1 MISESVLFSLLR
13 LGLGTSTDIQKENIS
28 DLFISS
34 EKEWMALEE
43 IVSFQGVSGV
53 ALDGLQVIMAE
64 LGSSCFAHSDLRDF
78 WQDFILQWIGVVE
91 QYYSAGNMQQM
102 MVVDNIQQKWAEA
115 GIRMMLMKGQAI
127 GVYYPVPNHR
137 CPGDID
143 CYLFNDYAKG
153 NEVAKK
159 WADTVDE
166 GWYKHSQI
174 FYAGQLIENHQ
185 FFVHTREGKSSK
197 MLEKLMI
204 DELKNVNF
212 EKLPETDVLLP
223 PPMFNALFLTYHAL
237 SHFLE
242 EGLKLK
248 QLVDWAMFLN
258 RDADKIDWPRFYSL
272 CEKYHLKRFVDVATD
287 VAVNYLG
294 VKLDNPLIVTTS
306 PYTRKVIHST
316 LYDKDYVF
324 SSGQSGWANRWHIVK
339 NIFKYRW
346 KYNQI
351 YQHSVLRQLWFFAS
365 GYLFKTE

>member
-1 MISESVLFSLLR
+1 MIDARVLFALLR
-13 LGLGTSTDIQKENIS
+13 LGLGTSTDVQKESFS
-28 DLFISS
+28 DLFMSS
-34 EKEWMALEE
+34 EKEWMDLEE

-53 ALDGLQVIMAE
+53 VLDGLQVIMNE
-64 LGSSCFAHSDLRDF
+64 LGPACFARSDLRDF
-78 WQDFILQWIGVVE
+78 WQNFILQWIGVVE
-91 QYYSAGNMQQM
+91 QYYNAGNMQQLK
-102 MVVDNIQQKWAEA
+102 VVDNIQRRWAEA
-115 GIRMMLMKGQAI
+115 GIRMMLMKGLAI

-143 CYLFNDYAKG
+143 CYLFNDYSKG

-159 WADTVDE
+159 WADCVDE

-174 FYAGQLIENHQ
+174 IYEGQLIENHQ
-185 FFVHTREGKSSK
+185 FFVHTREGRHSK
-197 MLEKLMI
+197 MLEKVMI

-212 EKLPETDVLLP
+212 EKMPGTNVLLP

-248 QLVDWAMFLN
+248 QLIDWAMFLKK
-258 RDADKIDWPRFYSL
+258 DADKLDWPRFYTL
-272 CEKYHLKRFVDVATD
+272 CEEYHLKRFVDVATD

-294 VKLDNPLIVTTS
+294 VKLDNPLIVTIS
-306 PYTRKVIHST
+306 PYTSKVIHST
-316 LYDKDYVF
+316 LHDKDYVF
-324 SSGQSGWANRWHIVK
+324 SSGQSGWTNRLHIVK

>member
-1 MISESVLFSLLR
+1 MVNESVLFSLLR
-13 LGLGTSTDIQKENIS
+13 LGLGTGTDVQKENIA
-28 DLFISS
+28 DLFLAS
-34 EKEWMALEE
+34 ERQWEQLEE
-43 IVSFQGVSGV
+43 IALFQGVSGV
-53 ALDGLQVIMAE
+53 VLDGLKVIMDE
-64 LGSSCFAHSDLRDF
+64 LGSSCFARSVIREF
-78 WQDFILQWIGVVE
+78 WQPFILRWIGTVTQRYE
-91 QYYSAGNMQQM
+91 AGNMRQLKVIDAVQRL
-102 MVVDNIQQKWAEA
+102 WAKE
-115 GIRMMLMKGQAI
+115 GIRMMLMKGMAM
-127 GVYYPVPNHR
+127 GTYYPEPQHR
-137 CPGDID
+137 SPGDID
-143 CYLFNDYAKG
+143 CYLFGDYAKG
-153 NEVAKK
+153 NEVAKQ
-159 WADTVDE
+159 WADMVDE

-174 FYAGQLIENHQ
+174 FFGGQLIENHQ

-197 MLEKLMI
+197 KLEKLMI

-223 PPMFNALFLTYHAL
+223 PPMFNALFLSYHAL

-248 QLVDWAMFLN
+248 QLVDWAMFLK

-294 VKLDNPLIVTTS
+294 VKLDNPTIVSTS
-306 PYTRKVIHST
+306 PYTSKVIHST

-351 YQHSVLRQLWFFAS
+351 YQHSVLRQLWFYAS